1 MLQLPPNDGPFNTCG
16 RFEVKTTAAFA
27 ALGLVCLTACSSTGD
42 RASNPDLKRLFAEQY
57 VAPFKSGNAAAWSSI
72 FAPDAVALHDRREA
86 DVGQAAIAKFGEM
99 VARHL
104 VIERFDVTVEEVRF
118 KGDWAYT
125 RGSYNTRLLNRG
137 TGQDSGLGGHGKFFL
152 LWERQPDGQWKVI
165 IDMGNRK
172 S

>member
-1 MLQLPPNDGPFNTCG
+1 
-16 RFEVKTTAAFA
+16 VKKAAPFA
-27 ALGLVCLTACSSTGD
+27 ALCMLCLTACSSTGE
-42 RASNPDLKRLFAEQY
+42 RASAPDLKQLFADYY
-57 VAPFKSGNAAAWSSI
+57 VAPFKAGNAAAWSSI

-86 DVGQAAIAKFGEM
+86 DIGQAAISKFGEM

-104 VIERFDVTVEEVRF
+104 IIDRFDVSVEEVRF

-125 RGSYNTRLLNRG
+125 RGSYNTRLINRN
-137 TGQDSGLGGHGKFFL
+137 TGQDSGLGGNGKFFL
-152 LWERQPDGQWKVI
+152 LWERQVDGQWKVI